1 MAQRFLERLPKVRKA
16 DLPNGA
22 ECMIC
27 KEEYGTVA
35 SDNGTVEHA
44 VLLPC
49 LHHVGSE
56 CISIWLSPG
65 DGLGNSC
72 PLCRTVFFPTY
83 LRDHDDDPD
92 EDEDEDSEDENS
104 DDEDEGGSDEPD
116 EEESDEGGDDEDGGD
131 GDEPEEPREQT
142 PMDLVAAFNRLA
154 NGSIITPV
162 REETSRHGNQEWFER
177 WPLPTRQQ
185 FEDGEKRARMQL
197 LRPPP
202 SGILHTI
209 PSQTTPSSPEDMDL
223 KIARL
228 ASAYRTTAF
237 RETLLYMKLLEAGAR
252 IAPLSSPHTGLTT
265 HQEEMLTWE
274 LGQRGAFSD
283 ARVRPGFMG
292 MTNRQCLHAHRAKG
306 EVYTYETSTASGRG
320 YWDTD
325 LGFGLREER

>member
-1 MAQRFLERLPKVRKA
+1 MAQRFLKRLPKIRKA

-27 KEEYGTVA
+27 KEEYGSVA

-83 LRDHDDDPD
+83 PSHHDDDPD

-104 DDEDEGGSDEPD
+104 DEEDAGGSNEEDREGSDE
-116 EEESDEGGDDEDGGD
+116 EGDDEDEED
-131 GDEPEEPREQT
+131 DDEPEEPRYQT
-142 PMDLVAAFNRLA
+142 PMDLVAAFHRLA
-154 NGSIITPV
+154 SGSITTHAP
-162 REETSRHGNQEWFER
+162 EETARHDNQEWFER

-185 FEDGEKRARMQL
+185 IEDGEKRARLQL

-202 SGILHTI
+202 SGMLH
-209 PSQTTPSSPEDMDL
+209 TTPSETPSTPEDMEL
-223 KIARL
+223 QIARL
-228 ASAYRTTAF
+228 SSAYRTMAF
-237 RETLLYMKLLEAGAR
+237 RETLLYLKLAEAGAR
-252 IAPLSSPHTGLTT
+252 IPPLASKHSGLTT
-265 HQEEMLTWE
+265 RQEEMLTWE
-274 LGQRGAFSD
+274 LGQRGAFRD

-320 YWDTD
+320 FWHTG
-325 LGFGLREER
+325 LGFGLRE